1 MRSPILRFFATLFL
15 LAFAFGA
22 SAMMPNFDKLEQ
34 RLKIRPEQKEQYDL
48 AIGAT
53 KRALLAVGLTALQ
66 LKDRLAAELAKP
78 RPDFGALARAHEDLI
93 EQNKPLFKEAGEEWK
108 KLHAIL
114 DPEQVEIAKSFLR
127 EHLGRLIQ

>member
-22 SAMMPNFDKLEQ
+22 LAMMPNFDKLEA

-108 KLHAIL
+108 RLHAIL